1 MRRLLWIAVA
11 VVALALPLL
20 LGNSFV
26 LHILA
31 GAYITAIAV
40 YGLNVILGWTGLL
53 NLGHA
58 AFFGIGAYGV
68 ALLETRA
75 GWPFWAALV
84 AGCLA
89 AMLLGF
95 LVGLIGLRTRGNY
108 FAIFTA
114 AIGVMIATVFTNW
127 QDLTGGNIGIVNIPP
142 PPPLGPLAFD
152 GDVAKYYLVLVALA
166 FTILIC
172 TLVRRS
178 LVGRTFLAIADNES
192 LARATGVDVPRTK
205 LVAFVLSTF
214 LAGLA
219 GGVFAMYQGNL
230 DPGSSGL
237 DITFEQLLY
246 LVIGGIGTIAGP
258 LLGTLVLVAVSE
270 LLQGIQQYRFLIF
283 GPLLVVLV
291 IFFPRGIVGV
301 FDRVVAPRLR
311 RRQAAGVGEAA
322 EAALR

>member
-1 MRRLLWIAVA
+1 MRRLLWTAVA
-11 VVALALPLL
+11 VVALGLPLL
-20 LGNSFV
+20 VGNSFY

-58 AFFGIGAYGV
+58 AFFGVGAYGV
-68 ALLETRA
+68 ALLETRL
-75 GWPFWAALV
+75 GWPFWPALL

-89 AMLLGF
+89 AMLLGL

-127 QDLTGGNIGIVNIPP
+127 QELTGGNIGIVNIAPP
-142 PPPLGPLAFD
+142 TLGPYSLED
-152 GDVAKYYLVLVALA
+152 DVAKYYLVVVALA
-166 FTILIC
+166 FAILVC

-192 LARATGVDVPRTK
+192 LARATGIDVPRTK

-219 GGVFAMYQGNL
+219 GGIFAMYQGNL

-246 LVIGGIGTIAGP
+246 LVIGGIGTLAGP

-283 GPLLVVLV
+283 GPLLVLLV

-301 FDRVVAPRLR
+301 FDRLVAPRLR
-311 RRQAAGVGEAA
+311 RQPAGPVGDA

>member
-1 MRRLLWIAVA
+1 MRRLLWAAVA
-11 VVALALPLL
+11 LIALALPLV
-20 LGNSFV
+20 LGDSFY

-58 AFFGIGAYGV
+58 AFFGVGAYGV
-68 ALLETRA
+68 ALLETRL
-75 GWPFWAALV
+75 GWPFWPALV

-89 AMLLGF
+89 AMLLGL

-127 QDLTGGNIGIVNIPP
+127 QDLTGGNIGIVNIAPP
-142 PPPLGPLAFD
+142 TLGPLSLD
-152 GDVAKYYLVLVALA
+152 GDVAKYYLVVVALGLA
-166 FTILIC
+166 IAIC

-178 LVGRTFLAIADNES
+178 LVGRAFLAIADNES
-192 LARATGVDVPRTK
+192 LARAAGIDVARTR

-214 LAGLA
+214 LAGFA
-219 GGVFAMYQGNL
+219 GGMFAMYQGNL

-258 LLGTLVLVAVSE
+258 LLGTIVLVGVSE

-283 GPLLVVLV
+283 GPLLVLLV

-301 FDRVVAPRLR
+301 FDRLVAPRLR
-311 RRQAAGVGEAA
+311 RQPAAPVGDA